1 MTKNYAIIFLLFF
14 SFISV
19 FSQVQVGQGTVVNE
33 ELPIEPYYGYT
44 YSQVIYTAAEINS
57 SGDISGISYTATA
70 ETTLESCS
78 DWTVYM
84 AHTTNSSFTD
94 GDSWEPYEN
103 LTQMFAGTVSISDG
117 VVAIDFEN
125 PFSYNGSDNLVVA
138 VDQNQEG
145 YDASSHDFYCSTTTD
160 IRALTYYND
169 GTNPDPSAPPT
180 GQIRNS
186 IANVIL
192 NGITQSCANPT
203 LSLDGLTNNSATVS
217 WTATDVSSFEY
228 VLQEAETG
236 EPTEAG
242 TITSENSV
250 VFSDLTEGS
259 AYEIYVRAV
268 CDDIYSGWMTLT
280 FTPPPTGSTGDN
292 PIIIESLPYET
303 SDDTV
308 NYGDDY
314 TNTATDCESGS
325 GSYLGGDDVVYSYT
339 ASADASINVSLT
351 PAATYSGIYVYTDIS
366 DIGVN
371 CWLTMVSSTS
381 TDAMVFDLEVTSG
394 TTYYFVISSWPSP
407 QNVAYDFTI
416 VENTCTQPTVTASVD
431 PNCSGGEGIYYVNV
445 DVTDLGSSTQLT
457 IDDGVNTQT
466 TTEAA
471 TLSFGPYDSGV
482 TTNINVVAD
491 DSSCNTSFEFTYIC
505 PPTGSMADDPIIIE
519 SIPYNTSDDTINYGD
534 DYSNTATGCE
544 SGNGYYLNGDDVVY
558 LYTATSTMSLNV
570 SLNPSVGEGQT
581 SPNYAGMYVYANKED
596 IGVNCWITELELGGS
611 SELASFE
618 LSVVE
623 GSTYYFVVSTWAAP
637 QNVAYDLSIT
647 ELLCG
652 TPTNLAVSNV
662 TAVSADITWDAN
674 EAVSWEYVSS
684 TVEDSSLP
692 TEAGTSIS
700 DPSVSIAN
708 CYPITGYDVW
718 VRAVCED
725 GSTSD
730 WTSITFTTSLQSPE
744 CGESISQYDYPNG
757 SGGGSVFETNF
768 DISNDYSSELLF
780 TTTSGDQDSDGYT
793 DEITVTISG
802 STETNYDW
810 VFVTNGAGELLY
822 GPLSGA
828 QDAAVTSADGTINVY
843 LSADGS
849 VQGGPITFDVSCA
862 GLSVNNFDLS
872 NLKIYPNPVKGD
884 YVTIQTPIGG
894 EKNIEVYDITGKR
907 LINTI
912 LNSDKLDISSVSA
925 GVYLVKVTVQ
935 GQSKVSKL
943 VIR

>member
-1 MTKNYAIIFLLFF
+1 MTKNYAILFLLFF

-292 PIIIESLPYET
+292 PIIIES
-303 SDDTV
+303 
-308 NYGDDY
+308 
-314 TNTATDCESGS
+314 
-325 GSYLGGDDVVYSYT
+325 
-339 ASADASINVSLT
+339 
-351 PAATYSGIYVYTDIS
+351 
-366 DIGVN
+366 
-371 CWLTMVSSTS
+371 
-381 TDAMVFDLEVTSG
+381 
-394 TTYYFVISSWPSP
+394 
-407 QNVAYDFTI
+407 
-416 VENTCTQPTVTASVD
+416 
-431 PNCSGGEGIYYVNV
+431 
-445 DVTDLGSSTQLT
+445 
-457 IDDGVNTQT
+457 
-466 TTEAA
+466 
-471 TLSFGPYDSGV
+471 
-482 TTNINVVAD
+482 
-491 DSSCNTSFEFTYIC
+491 
-505 PPTGSMADDPIIIE
+505 
-519 SIPYNTSDDTINYGD
+519 IPYNTSDDTINYGD

-581 SPNYAGMYVYANKED
+581 SPNYAGMYVYANEED
-596 IGVNCWITELELGGS
+596 IGVNCWITELELAGS

-662 TAVSADITWDAN
+662 TAVSADISWDAN

-700 DPSVSIAN
+700 DPSVSIAD

-757 SGGGSVFETNF
+757 SGGGSAFETNF

-822 GPLSGA
+822 GPVSGA

-843 LSADGS
+843 LSADTS

-872 NLKIYPNPVKGD
+872 NLKIYPNPVNGD
-884 YVTIQTPIGG
+884 YVTIQSQISGV
-894 EKNIEVYDITGKR
+894 KNVEVFDITGKR
-907 LINTI
+907 LINTVLESDT
-912 LNSDKLDISSVSA
+912 LNISSINA
-925 GVYLVKVTVQ
+925 GIYLVKVTIQ